1 MKRSEERI
9 YSRKLAVILLLIFVM
24 LVPQV
29 AQAASPDLS
38 AEAVYQAMMAKQAEY
53 PEGMTWTNDNYYG
66 WNGGIYSGGYG
77 CAGFAFALS
86 DAAFGNL
93 PARILNEKTFDAI
106 RPGDIL
112 RVSNDTHSVIVLQK
126 FEDYV
131 IVAEGNYNSSI
142 HWGRKFLKTK
152 LETETR
158 TEQDSLY
165 HIITR
170 YPTDPIEHNYVEQ
183 SRNGNEVTLLCIDC
197 GLTMTVTMPESIT
210 PYFTANPN
218 GMYSTK
224 ATIDMGVDETLYYWW
239 YSKSQYDDKAIEA
252 EISNGDVATFSNG
265 LTKAQGSMGSFTAKG
280 NGSATL
286 TIRSVYDNNRVLATK
301 EIVVGGVRSLTGT
314 IVVDGELKYGNTL
327 TASVTGTNNTGTL
340 SYQWQRKDYDHVI
353 GTGPSYVL
361 KEADVGGIIQCVVKS
376 SVETGFIFLELADTV
391 QKADGPAAP
400 AGIIG
405 IAPSVLGAEDGKLQG
420 VSTAMEYAD
429 NESFTNSI
437 SCTGAEVT
445 GLKAGTYYVRVAETA
460 TAKAGAAAVVTVP
473 EGEEAAVSAAAD
485 IDGVATNLEGKVG
498 LIFYVVM
505 PDYVLADSG
514 AYATLSIN
522 GTEEKQ
528 LVANAPHSPKGELDR
543 HAFSYYATSTQ
554 LREKIT
560 LNLYLS
566 DGTRVPMTRKG
577 EAVPETGFEYSV
589 SEYCDLAIAGSTNP
603 AMVKLAKQVKA
614 YGTAA
619 QVYFNRNAEGLVVD
633 DAVKAV
639 TADDLQAYAEVT
651 SGELP
656 EGLVA
661 AKPQGAVLILDEVTT
676 LRVNWKFEQG
686 VDPELFSYQI
696 DGVEA
701 TLKHVGND
709 YFLEVANITSKQ
721 LGDAREFTISR
732 DGKSYTWKGSALTW
746 ALAAVQKGGDN
757 AKNVGKALFL
767 YNQAAKE
774 YFK

>member
-1 MKRSEERI
+1 M
-9 YSRKLAVILLLIFVM
+9 
-24 LVPQV
+24 
-29 AQAASPDLS
+29 
-38 AEAVYQAMMAKQAEY
+38 
-53 PEGMTWTNDNYYG
+53 
-66 WNGGIYSGGYG
+66 
-77 CAGFAFALS
+77 
-86 DAAFGNL
+86 
-93 PARILNEKTFDAI
+93 
-106 RPGDIL
+106 
-112 RVSNDTHSVIVLQK
+112 
-126 FEDYV
+126 
-131 IVAEGNYNSSI
+131 
-142 HWGRKFLKTK
+142 
-152 LETETR
+152 
-158 TEQDSLY
+158 
-165 HIITR
+165 TR
-170 YPTDPIEHNYVEQ
+170 YPSDPIEHNYVEQ
-183 SRNGNEVTLLCIDC
+183 SRSGNQVTLVCSDC
-197 GLTMTVTMPESIT
+197 GLTMTVTMPGSIT
-210 PYFTANPN
+210 PYFMTNSN
-218 GMYSTK
+218 SMFSTK
-224 ATIDMGVDETLYYWW
+224 SMVDMSIGETVYYWW
-239 YSKSQYDDKAIEA
+239 YSASQYDDKAIEA
-252 EISNGDVATFSNG
+252 EISNGDVATFANG
-265 LTKAQGSMGSFTAKG
+265 LTKAQGSMGSFEAKG

-286 TIRSVYDNNRVLATK
+286 TIRSVYDNNKVLATK

-314 IVVDGELKYGNTL
+314 IVVDGELKYGKTL

-340 SYQWQRKDYDHVI
+340 SYQWQRKDYDYVI
-353 GTGPSYVL
+353 GTGSSYVL
-361 KEADVGGIIQCVVKS
+361 KEADIEGIIQCVVTS
-376 SVETGFIFLELADTV
+376 SVETGFIYLELTEAV

-400 AGIIG
+400 AGITG
-405 IAPSVLGAEDGKLQG
+405 IAPGVLGAEDGKLLG
-420 VSTAMEYAD
+420 VSAAMEYAD
-429 NESFTNSI
+429 NENFSNPI
-437 SCTGAEVT
+437 SCTGGEVA

-460 TAKAGAAAVVTVP
+460 TAKAGAAAAITVP
-473 EGEEAAVSAAAD
+473 EGEEAVVPEAAD

-514 AYATLSIN
+514 SYATLSIN
-522 GTEEKQ
+522 GAEEKQ

-577 EAVPETGFEYSV
+577 ETVPETGFEYSV

-614 YGTAA
+614 YGVAA
-619 QVYFNRNAEGLVVD
+619 QIYFNRNAEGLVVD
-633 DAVKAV
+633 DSVKAV
-639 TADDLQAYAEVT
+639 TADDLMDYAEVT
-651 SGELP
+651 SGEIP

-686 VDPELFSYQI
+686 VNPELFSYRI

-701 TLKHVGND
+701 TLKHAGDD
-709 YFLEVANITSKQ
+709 YYLEVANITSKQ

-757 AKNVGKALFL
+757 AKNVGKALYL
-767 YNQAAKE
+767 YNQAAKD